1 MAAPTQSSRWRRF
14 RVIFRRCR
22 ITALLVI
29 LAGTVALV
37 YLDKVGLPGFIKR
50 PLLENL
56 HAHGLDLQFSRLR
69 WLPFRGIVAD
79 NVFFGTTN
87 AASPRLDLKEVD
99 VELNYPAFFKRQL
112 QIQSLALR
120 QGRLAIPVA
129 DTNDPPREL
138 SIDHIQTDLQ
148 LLTNDVWELDNLQA
162 QFAGAKIQLTG
173 ALTNASAIREWK
185 VFHGAQP
192 PPRPEALQNQLRR
205 LADVLEKIHF
215 ASAPELKLDVRGDAR
230 NIENLTVRLS
240 LEAPDADTP
249 WGTLRDADCSVL
261 LAPPPS
267 NQLSRAELTLCASSA
282 ATDWAAVTNLSM
294 TLHLFSLQADTNVVM
309 ADLDF
314 TVDSAQFRSNRAE
327 QIHLT
332 GQWLHSLG
340 NFAPLSGEGEL
351 QARNVVTQ
359 WGIAK
364 QFHLAG
370 MLKPLTN
377 SPSPDASWAWWAKLA
392 SFPLQLDGS
401 ATGVHSP
408 KLDAD
413 QILCSGE
420 WHAPELT
427 IQKLSAKLYDGKLD
441 ASAKLNVATRVFTFN
456 STSDFDAQR
465 ISPLLTPQAQSW
477 MANYSWYNP
486 PRVQAT
492 GSLILPASVWTN
504 RHPDWQNESRPTLR
518 LDGEFHV
525 VDGAFRGV
533 PVSTAD
539 SHFTYSNMCWN
550 LPDLVATR
558 PEGNLSLYHESNDR
572 TKDYYFRV
580 RSRID
585 PHALRPLFTPY
596 QQRAFDLFTVSQP
609 PLVEGEIRG
618 RWLDFASIHASAR
631 VTATNFAIRGQ
642 SVDTFQTT
650 VEYTNRTL
658 TLLEPVLW
666 RARTQQLAAATVI
679 LALDQRRILVTNGF
693 STADPAVVAHAIGPQ
708 IESEFKPYQF
718 PQPPTAHIEGA
729 IPLRDERDA
738 DLHFDLDGR
747 AFAWWKFQMPRVSAK
762 IDWVGQHLSIKN
774 AQASFY
780 LGKASGNA
788 DFDFKKDNRSADFRF
803 NADVTNANIHLLAR
817 DFSDGKTNNL
827 EGLLTAR
834 LNITKANSADL
845 QSAMGTGRASLRDGL
860 IWDIPV
866 FGIFS
871 PVLDTIMPGLGS
883 SRAREGSA
891 TFTIT
896 NSVFHSDD
904 LKIETLMARLRYWGT
919 IDLNGNLNAR
929 MEAEI
934 LRNTWVVGPVISLVL
949 WPVSKTFEY
958 SISGSISHPKSD
970 PVYIPR
976 ILFLPVH
983 PVQTLKDMV
992 PEQTN
997 SVPSAVP
1004 PSKT

>member
-1 MAAPTQSSRWRRF
+1 M
-14 RVIFRRCR
+14 
-22 ITALLVI
+22 LLLI
-29 LAGTVALV
+29 LAVTVALV

-50 PLLENL
+50 PLLQNL
-56 HAHGLDLQFSRLR
+56 HTHGLDLKFSRLR

-87 AASPRLDLKEVD
+87 AASPRLNLKEVD
-99 VELNYPAFFKRQL
+99 LELDYAAFFKRQL

-120 QGRLAIPVA
+120 QGRLAFPVA
-129 DTNDPPREL
+129 GTNDPPREV
-138 SIDHIQTDLQ
+138 SIEHIQTDLQ

-162 QFAGAKIQLTG
+162 QFAGANIQLTG

-192 PPRPEALQNQLRR
+192 PPSPEALQNQLRR
-205 LADVLEKIHF
+205 LADLLETIHF
-215 ASAPELKLDVRGDAR
+215 SAAPDLKLDVRGDAR
-230 NIENLTVRLS
+230 NIENLVVRLS
-240 LEAPDADTP
+240 LKAPDADTP

-261 LAPPPS
+261 REPPAT
-267 NQLSRAELTLCASSA
+267 NQLSHAELILCASSA
-282 ATDWAAVTNLSM
+282 ATRWITVTNLSM
-294 TLHLFSLQADTNVVM
+294 TLHLFSPQGETNVVM
-309 ADLDF
+309 ADLDL
-314 TVDSAQFRSNRAE
+314 TVDSAQIRSNSAE

-351 QARNVVTQ
+351 QARNAVTQ
-359 WGIAK
+359 WGNAK
-364 QFHLAG
+364 QFRLAG
-370 MLKPLTN
+370 VLKTPVN
-377 SPSPDASWAWWAKLA
+377 SPSPDASWAWWGKIA

-420 WHAPELT
+420 WLAPEFT
-427 IQKLSAKLYDGKLD
+427 IQKLSARLYGGNLN
-441 ASAKLNVATRVFTFN
+441 ASAKLNVATRVVTFN
-456 STSDFDAQR
+456 SDSDFDAQK

-477 MANYSWYNP
+477 MANYSWNNP
-486 PRVQAT
+486 PRVRAT

-504 RHPDWQNESRPTLR
+504 RHPDWQNETRPNLR
-518 LDGEFHV
+518 LHGQFHV
-525 VDGAFRGV
+525 FDGAFRGV

-539 SHFTYSNMCWN
+539 SHFIYSNMCWY

-558 PEGNLSLYHESNDR
+558 PEGNLNLFHESNDR

-585 PHALRPLFTPY
+585 PQALRPLFPRY
-596 QQRAFDLFTVSQP
+596 QQHAFDLFTVSQP
-609 PLVEGEIRG
+609 PLVEGEVRG
-618 RWLDFASIHASAR
+618 RWLDYDSIHATAR
-631 VTATNFAIRGQ
+631 VTATNFTVRGQ
-642 SVDTFQTT
+642 SIDTFQTAL
-650 VEYTNRTL
+650 EYTNREL
-658 TLLEPVLW
+658 TLLEPRLW
-666 RARTQQLAAATVI
+666 RASTQEMAAATVT
-679 LALDQRRILVTNGF
+679 LDLNRMRILVTNGF
-693 STADPAVVAHAIGPQ
+693 STAEPAVVAHVIGPQ
-708 IESEFKPYQF
+708 VESVFKPYHF
-718 PQPPTAHIEGA
+718 LQPPTAHVEGA
-729 IPLRDERDA
+729 IPIRDQRAA
-738 DLHFDLDGR
+738 DLHFDVDGR
-747 AFAWWKFQMPRVSAK
+747 AFAWWKFQVPRFSGKVDW
-762 IDWVGQHLSIKN
+762 IDRRLSLRDIK
-774 AQASFY
+774 AAFY
-780 LGKASGNA
+780 LGKAAGNA
-788 DFDFKKDNRSADFRF
+788 DFDFSRDNRSADFRF
-803 NADVTNANIHLLAR
+803 NLGVTNANVHLLSQ
-817 DFSDGKTNNL
+817 DLSGEKTNRL
-827 EGLLTAR
+827 EGLLTGR
-834 LNITKANSADL
+834 LDITRANSDDL
-845 QSAMGTGRASLRDGL
+845 QSAMGSGQATLRDGL

-896 NSVFHSDD
+896 NSVIHSDD

-919 IDLNGNLNAR
+919 IDLKGNLNAR

-958 SISGSISHPKSD
+958 SISGPISHPKSD

-983 PVQTLKDMV
+983 PVQTLKDMA
-992 PEQTN
+992 PEETN
-997 SVPSAVP
+997 SVPHATP